1 MNSEKVKSESN
12 EEEEGNLQDVQGRSE
27 DSNLRPMYAL
37 FVLPLVVVFTAIGIA
52 YLKQCLQARILNLI
66 RLVDDYITPSD
77 DYDPDQTPAKVLEM
91 LNAMDTDDGEVT
103 SDLLWDDSI
112 ERNAQLLVDDISNA
126 AKRNSGIQDEGQLNE
141 SSIINVNFDDFL
153 NLFQN
158 QEHSE
163 DQISFPEA
171 ADQPPIG
178 SSTPLNLNVK
188 SKSESSKSIHS
199 GVDSRS
205 VDSLAKY
212 INTPEHFPSF
222 TAEVIIDNSDF
233 SEDESEPHYSQT
245 RSGKIYKNL

>member
-1 MNSEKVKSESN
+1 MNIIDLKWFIYFVFFKFYFSVNSEKVKSESN
-12 EEEEGNLQDVQGRSE
+12 EEEGNLQDVQGRSE

-52 YLKQCLQARILNLI
+52 YLKQCVQARILNLI

-77 DYDPDQTPAKVLEM
+77 EYDPDQTPAKVLEM
-91 LNAMDTDDGEVT
+91 LDAMDTDDGEVT

-188 SKSESSKSIHS
+188 SKSESSRSIHS

-212 INTPEHFPSF
+212 ISTPGTLSF
-222 TAEVIIDNSDF
+222 IHS
-233 SEDESEPHYSQT
+233 
-245 RSGKIYKNL
+245 